1 MLTKDRISKDP
12 TAADGSKGDGLI
24 DLVPSTSL
32 FQPLSRLVESAV
44 VKSRGGVEATGV
56 SRKTAYDW
64 PEGAGIAS
72 GWRRYDGKGEECVR
86 EYGRP
91 SERLTMGIRREM
103 GELER
108 EKAGG

>member
-1 MLTKDRISKDP
+1 M
-12 TAADGSKGDGLI
+12 
-24 DLVPSTSL
+24 
-32 FQPLSRLVESAV
+32 
-44 VKSRGGVEATGV
+44 KSRGGVEATGV
-56 SRKTAYDW
+56 SRETVYDW
-64 PEGAGIAS
+64 LARAGIVS

-103 GELER
+103 DESER